1 MKRLLVS
8 LLAASMLAAVVGC
21 ANGPE
26 GCDSGCGQP
35 QNCSRRA
42 GLMCR
47 HGGDPVRGGRCGKC
61 SEAFTPGPPI
71 GQVTYPYYTVR
82 GPRDFLQRV
91 PTPIGP

>member
-21 ANGPE
+21 ANGPG
-26 GCDSGCGQP
+26 GCDSGCDQA
-35 QNCSRRA
+35 QNCARRA
-42 GLMCR
+42 GLVCR
-47 HGGDPVRGGRCGKC
+47 RGGDPARGGRG